1 MSVIENIV
9 SYIDSNPKQCGI
21 KFSYNI
27 DVINL
32 KNKIKKIN
40 ITDENIDN
48 NNLYFDILR
57 ECIYRKNI
65 NFNPIFKKSQ
75 WYSIFTEHFFKK
87 CIYCN
92 EKLHSVN
99 WACCD
104 IFCRNCTTKY
114 ECKSVLE
121 YFNFNKKQTN
131 IHLGQICGVYEFL
144 ENDRNVLVVHF
155 LDGYYILP
163 ISVLKHSQVKY
174 IIYDKKQKYNFRNF
188 KNYYSLKNFIE
199 KNNFVDFQISKNYT
213 LEIIFDTNILI
224 KKNFNYDVNMNID
237 INTISSEIEEINKV
251 YPCLIPNGNIT
262 WLLNNFTI

>member
-1 MSVIENIV
+1 
-9 SYIDSNPKQCGI
+9 
-21 KFSYNI
+21 
-27 DVINL
+27 
-32 KNKIKKIN
+32 
-40 ITDENIDN
+40 
-48 NNLYFDILR
+48 
-57 ECIYRKNI
+57 
-65 NFNPIFKKSQ
+65 
-75 WYSIFTEHFFKK
+75 
-87 CIYCN
+87 
-92 EKLHSVN
+92 
-99 WACCD
+99 
-104 IFCRNCTTKY
+104 
-114 ECKSVLE
+114 
-121 YFNFNKKQTN
+121 
-131 IHLGQICGVYEFL
+131 
-144 ENDRNVLVVHF
+144 VHF

-163 ISVLKHSQVKY
+163 ISVLKHAKVKY